1 MAVFE
6 TQSLV
11 AAAAAL
17 LLAYPVCKIV
27 YNLYFHPLAKIPG
40 PRAWAATRLPYCRAL
55 IQGTIVHDFEKLH
68 QIYGPV
74 VRTAPDEV
82 TFAHGDAYN
91 DIFRVRQGHKQFLK
105 QPVWWARQKG
115 QPDSILSAISPE
127 SHARIRKILAP
138 GFTTRAL
145 RAQEPLVQKYVNL
158 LIQRMHDKASEVEG
172 GKRGAEFDIGP
183 WFNFTTFD
191 IFGELGFG
199 ESFDCLENS
208 RYHPWIALLFNS
220 VKAAAFI
227 SAAKFFPLVTFILM
241 KCIPQSLKKVQQDH
255 FQQIMDKVDRRLGW
269 ELDRP
274 DFMSHVI
281 KPDGTTKMPV
291 GEVYATFMVM
301 TTAGSETTATT
312 LSGTMNHLVS
322 QPESLAKLTRE
333 VRSAFQSES
342 DMALDALL
350 DLPYLNAVL
359 REGLRTCPPV
369 PWMLPRIVPRG
380 GDTVCG
386 TWLPEG
392 TAVSIQAYTL
402 NRDPSFFHSATSFIP
417 ERWLPEASTN
427 PKSPFY
433 KDQRNAVQPF
443 SVGPRECLGQHL
455 AWAELRLILARLV
468 WAFDFEA
475 VEGKKLIWEE
485 LRTFLLVEKKPIQV
499 RIKRRS
505 D

>member
-1 MAVFE
+1 MAVLE

-17 LLAYPVCKIV
+17 LLVYPVCKIV

-82 TFAHGDAYN
+82 TFARGDAYN
-91 DIFRVRQGHKQFLK
+91 DIFRVRQGHNQFLK
-105 QPVWWARQKG
+105 DPVWWARQKG
-115 QPDSILSAISPE
+115 QPDSILSAIRPE
-127 SHARIRKILAP
+127 NHARIRKILAP

-145 RAQEPLVQKYVNL
+145 KAQEPLVQKYVNL
-158 LIQRMHDKASEVEG
+158 LIQRMHDKASEVQD
-172 GKRGAEFDIGP
+172 GKKGVEFDIGP

-227 SAAKFFPLVTFILM
+227 SAAKFFPLITLMLM
-241 KCIPQSLKKVQQDH
+241 KCIPESLKKVQKDH
-255 FQQIMDKVDRRLGW
+255 FQQIVDKVDRRLSW

-281 KPDGTTKMPV
+281 KSDGTTKMPI
-291 GEVYATFMVM
+291 GEIYATFMVM

-322 QPESLAKLTRE
+322 QPETLAKLTKE

-342 DMALDALL
+342 DMTLDALQ
-350 DLPYLNAVL
+350 DLPV
-359 REGLRTCPPV
+359 
-369 PWMLPRIVPRG
+369 VPRG

-433 KDQRNAVQPF
+433 HDQRNAVQPF

-475 VEGKKLIWEE
+475 VEGKKLRWEE